1 LSASPLVADAAVVVL
16 TVPSGEKQLVACL
29 ALTSPTQNAEATLR
43 AWLRARLSRTSTP
56 QHWLFLERLPINAN
70 GKLDRSALQTLCE
83 TRLIASNPD
92 HSRPVAKLQEE
103 VATQRESGEDEARTV
118 AYLQELWA
126 TLLGRTAVAADENFF
141 DLGGTSLLLIEMHAR
156 LHTEFA
162 STPSLVDM
170 FAYPTSRSLAARL
183 CAGQAAKV
191 EAAAGELRGQRQR
204 AAMLARRPGMQAPKT
219 SPPPIAREDGN
230 R

>member
-1 LSASPLVADAAVVVL
+1 MERQ
-16 TVPSGEKQLVACL
+16 SG
-29 ALTSPTQNAEATLR
+29 AE
-43 AWLRARLSRTSTP
+43 
-56 QHWLFLERLPINAN
+56 
-70 GKLDRSALQTLCE
+70 
-83 TRLIASNPD
+83 
-92 HSRPVAKLQEE
+92 
-103 VATQRESGEDEARTV
+103 EARTM

-156 LHTEFA
+156 LHGEFA

-183 CAGQAAKV
+183 CAGQHAKL
-191 EAAAGELRGQRQR
+191 EAGAGELRGQRQR
-204 AAMLARRPGMQAPKT
+204 AAMLARRPGMQAPKAS
-219 SPPPIAREDGN
+219 SPIIGREGGP